1 MRSFLLKIFSIM
13 TDIIF
18 RLIARIIL
26 RISPIGRFPKW
37 NQLVFRL
44 LGVKA
49 GVNTKIYSN
58 VRVARK
64 LKVTVGCHTFIGNRT
79 TFSGGA
85 GSSIKIG
92 DYCDISDNVHFVTG
106 SHEIDNSGIRS
117 AGLGYTKNIVV
128 ENGAW
133 IGYNALILPGITIG
147 KGAIIG
153 AGTVVHKDVQPR
165 TIVAGNPMRIIRQI

>member
-1 MRSFLLKIFSIM
+1 MNDIFL
-13 TDIIF
+13 
-18 RLIARIIL
+18 RLIGKVFL
-26 RISPIGRFPKW
+26 RFSPTGRFPKW
-37 NQLVFRL
+37 NRLVFRL

-49 GVNTKIYSN
+49 GINTKIYSN

-106 SHEIDNSGIRS
+106 THEIDT
-117 AGLGYTKNIVV
+117 AGKRTAGRGYTKNIVV
-128 ENGAW
+128 GNGTW

-153 AGTVVHKDVQPR
+153 AGTVVNKDVPPR
-165 TIVAGNPMRIIRQI
+165 TIVAGNPMRQIRQI

>member
-1 MRSFLLKIFSIM
+1 MNDFFYLIIKVFLRF
-13 TDIIF
+13 
-18 RLIARIIL
+18 
-26 RISPIGRFPKW
+26 SPIGRFPKW
-37 NQLVFRL
+37 NRLLFRL

-49 GVNTKIYSN
+49 GINTKIYSN

-106 SHEIDNSGIRS
+106 THQINTSGERT
-117 AGLGYTKNIVV
+117 AGPGYTKDINVG
-128 ENGAW
+128 NGAW

-147 KGAIIG
+147 KGAIVG
-153 AGTVVHKDVQPR
+153 AGTVVHKDVPPR
-165 TIVAGNPMRIIRQI
+165 TIVAGNPMRTIRQI